1 MTMRATSSN
10 GQPVETR
17 QTYDQKLEFV
27 LQRAAE
33 VFSAKGFHRASIREL
48 ARATGMSL
56 AGHYY
61 YFQSKDEALFRICDH
76 VLRLILETFE
86 GRAKAID
93 DPVARLRLL
102 VFTHLE
108 ISLTHMQE
116 MKVLSHEAESLRG
129 EYLARIR
136 QTKKRYYDNML
147 TILREIRGDRRAN
160 GRELRLAAMTLFG
173 SMNWIYTWYR
183 PEVDGDA
190 KRLTDFILGTFL
202 RGFLPPH
209 PTLSHIRERGKVSGP
224 LLHLTSPRGHPL
236 PDARERG
243 GERGGSRSLH
253 SFKGAGSAR
262 RVATKRPRRKE

>member
-1 MTMRATSSN
+1 MPTEHPN
-10 GQPVETR
+10 GQAGEAR

-33 VFSAKGFHRASIREL
+33 VFAERGFHRASIRDL

-61 YFQSKDEALFRICDH
+61 YFQSKEEALFRICDH

-93 DPVARLRLL
+93 DPLERLRLL
-102 VFTHLE
+102 VLTHLE
-108 ISLTHMQE
+108 ISLAHMRQI
-116 MKVLSHEAESLRG
+116 KVLSHEAESLQG

-136 QTKKRYYDNML
+136 QTKKHYYDSL
-147 TILREIRGDRRAN
+147 VSILREIRGEPRGN

-173 SMNWIYTWYR
+173 SINWIYTWYR

-190 KRLTDFILGTFL
+190 KQLTDFMLEIFL
-202 RGFLPPH
+202 RGFLPSDARPL
-209 PTLSHIRERGKVSGP
+209 PGTGSRLGVVREREK
-224 LLHLTSPRGHPL
+224 RK
-236 PDARERG
+236 DAG
-243 GERGGSRSLH
+243 
-253 SFKGAGSAR
+253 
-262 RVATKRPRRKE
+262 PRRGIGWRRPARKE

>member
-1 MTMRATSSN
+1 MRADPSN
-10 GQPVETR
+10 GQAGEPR

-33 VFSAKGFHRASIREL
+33 VFAERGFHRASIREL

-61 YFQSKDEALFRICDH
+61 YFQSKNEALFRICDH

-86 GRAKAID
+86 ERAKGLD
-93 DPVARLRLL
+93 DPLERLRLL

-108 ISLTHMQE
+108 ISLSHMRQ

-129 EYLARIR
+129 EYLAKIR
-136 QTKKRYYDNML
+136 QTKKRYYDSL
-147 TILREIRGDRRAN
+147 LSVLREIRGDRRGN

-190 KRLTDFILGTFL
+190 KRLTDCMLGIFL
-202 RGFLPPH
+202 RGFL
-209 PTLSHIRERGKVSGP
+209 
-224 LLHLTSPRGHPL
+224 
-236 PDARERG
+236 G
-243 GERGGSRSLH
+243 GD
-253 SFKGAGSAR
+253 GATAR
-262 RVATKRPRRKE
+262 RAGRTLPRTLR

>member
-1 MTMRATSSN
+1 MRNGPSN
-10 GQPVETR
+10 GQAGEAR

-33 VFSAKGFHRASIREL
+33 VFADKGFHRASIRHL

-61 YFQSKDEALFRICDH
+61 YFQSKDQALFRICDH
-76 VLRLILETFE
+76 LLRRILETFE
-86 GRAKAID
+86 ERAKAVD
-93 DPVARLRLL
+93 DPLERLRLL

-108 ISLTHMQE
+108 TSITHMQE

-129 EYLARIR
+129 EYLGRIR
-136 QTKKRYYDNML
+136 QTKKRYYNAML
-147 TILREIRGDRRAN
+147 AILREIRGDRRGN

-190 KRLTDFILGTFL
+190 KRLTDFILETFL
-202 RGFLPPH
+202 RGFLAPH
-209 PTLSHIRERGKVSGP
+209 PNPWP
-224 LLHLTSPRGHPL
+224 L
-236 PDARERG
+236 
-243 GERGGSRSLH
+243 GERSGARKLH
-253 SFKGAGSAR
+253 TSKGAGSAR
-262 RVATKRPRRKE
+262 GVQTKRPRRKE

>member
-1 MTMRATSSN
+1 MRTDPTN
-10 GQPVETR
+10 GQTGEAR

-33 VFSAKGFHRASIREL
+33 VFAERGFHRASIRDL

-61 YFQSKDEALFRICDH
+61 YFQSKNEALFRICDH

-86 GRAKAID
+86 ERAKAID
-93 DPVARLRLL
+93 DPLERLRLL
-102 VFTHLE
+102 VLTHLE
-108 ISLTHMQE
+108 ISLSHMRE

-129 EYLARIR
+129 EYLAKIR
-136 QTKKRYYDNML
+136 QTKKRYYDSL
-147 TILREIRGDRRAN
+147 LSILREIRGDRRGN

-190 KRLTDFILGTFL
+190 KRLTDVMLGIFL
-202 RGFLPPH
+202 RGFL
-209 PTLSHIRERGKVSGP
+209 
-224 LLHLTSPRGHPL
+224 
-236 PDARERG
+236 G
-243 GERGGSRSLH
+243 GD
-253 SFKGAGSAR
+253 GATAR
-262 RVATKRPRRKE
+262 RAGRTPRHPSR

>member
-1 MTMRATSSN
+1 MFEFSRPDEVMRAAPSN
-10 GQPVETR
+10 GQPGEPR

-33 VFSAKGFHRASIREL
+33 VFAEKGFHRASIRHL

-86 GRAKAID
+86 ERAKAID
-93 DPVARLRLL
+93 DPRERLRLL

-108 ISLTHMQE
+108 TSLTHMQE

-136 QTKKRYYDNML
+136 QTKKRYYDGML
-147 TILREIRGDRRAN
+147 AILREIRSDRRGN

-173 SMNWIYTWYR
+173 SMNWVYTWYR

-202 RGFLPPH
+202 RGFLAPH
-209 PTLSHIRERGKVSGP
+209 PTLWP
-224 LLHLTSPRGHPL
+224 L
-236 PDARERG
+236 
-243 GERGGSRSLH
+243 GERGGARNLQ